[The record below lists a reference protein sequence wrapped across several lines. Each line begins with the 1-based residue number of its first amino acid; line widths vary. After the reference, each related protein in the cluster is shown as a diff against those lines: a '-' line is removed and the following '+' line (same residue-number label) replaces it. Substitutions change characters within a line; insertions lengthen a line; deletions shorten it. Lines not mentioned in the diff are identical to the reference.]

1 MCSSDLGPSA
11 FLAVGV
17 DCNAGE
23 FAGHLGK
30 HLLYHHSGVVIRIS
44 LAGMTQK
51 RGGFG
56 LPDLPTAS
64 EVFPDMW
71 FEGWHGALGPGG
83 MPRDVVARMNREFD
97 VVMKSADI
105 SKIFTGQGFNM
116 VGGAPEVFT
125 ERLRIDLQK

>member
-1 MCSSDLGPSA
+1 MLFRS
-11 FLAVGV
+11 
-17 DCNAGE
+17 
-23 FAGHLGK
+23 
-30 HLLYHHSGVVIRIS
+30 
-44 LAGMTQK
+44 
-51 RGGFG
+51 FG

-125 ERLRIDLQK
+125 ERLRIDLQKFSKVLTDAGVKPE